1 MLKKVF
7 NLDNAFIKVNFTN
20 GHFMGIK
27 LDKNRQIAELTPD
40 RATRNLLNIYRGRP
54 YNLCKIE
61 LTEDLIECGTK
72 FFNSN
77 N

>member
-1 MLKKVF
+1 MSKKVF
-7 NLDNAFIKVNFTN
+7 NLDKAFIKVNFTN
-20 GHFMGIK
+20 EHFMGIK

-61 LTEDLIECGTK
+61 LIEDLIECDIK

>member
-40 RATRNLLNIYRGRP
+40 RATSSTFTEEG
-54 YNLCKIE
+54 
-61 LTEDLIECGTK
+61 LTT
-72 FFNSN
+72 SVR
-77 N
+77 

>member
-1 MLKKVF
+1 MSKKVF
-7 NLDNAFIKVNFTN
+7 NLDKTFIKVTLAN

-61 LTEDLIECGTK
+61 LIEDLIECDIK

>member
-1 MLKKVF
+1 MSKKVF
-7 NLDNAFIKVNFTN
+7 NLDKALIKIKLTN
-20 GHFMGIK
+20 GNFLGIK
-27 LDKNRQIAELTPD
+27 LDKNRQIAELTPT

-72 FFNSN
+72 FFQ
-77 N
+77 

>member
-1 MLKKVF
+1 MSNKVF
-7 NLDNAFIKVNFTN
+7 NLDKALIKIKLTN

-27 LDKNRQIAELTPD
+27 LDKNRQIAELTPA

-61 LTEDLIECGTK
+61 LTEDLIKCGDK
-72 FFNSN
+72 FFH
-77 N
+77 

>member
-1 MLKKVF
+1 MSKKVF
-7 NLDNAFIKVNFTN
+7 DKAFLNVKVTN

-27 LDKNRQIAELTPD
+27 LDKNQQIAELTPAK
-40 RATRNLLNIYRGRP
+40 ATRSILNTYRGRP
-54 YNLCKIE
+54 FNLCKIE

>member
-1 MLKKVF
+1 MSKKVF
-7 NLDNAFIKVNFTN
+7 NLDKAFIKVDLKNN
-20 GHFMGIK
+20 HFMGIK

-54 YNLCKIE
+54 YDLCKIE

-72 FFNSN
+72 FFQ
-77 N
+77 